1 MAQDPGKNEDGGDD
15 LFAAMDFSAGE
26 PADTGTD
33 ASAALDFSAAT
44 ADVGAESASEAV
56 DMSPVYAPATPEEAT
71 TVLEAIDS
79 VTHAPEEAEDVIAL
93 FTVTNPPG
101 TVSVSALGDGAIERV
116 ALSADV
122 TRLTESQ
129 LAEEILVIA
138 HLAAQRGK
146 PPSMSSCSRPCA
158 SWGRV
163 IPMLSATCWR
173 RAWSWRRRSE
183 LPRPRPACSRPDTT
197 MADRPP
203 RRRL

>member
-138 HLAAQRGK
+138 HLAAQKGQAAQHEFLFETMCELGAGDPDAVSDLLEK
-146 PPSMSSCSRPCA
+146 GMELA
-158 SWGRV
+158 SPQRATETQARV
-163 IPMLSATCWR
+163 FATR
-173 RAWSWRRRSE
+173 YNNG
-183 LPRPRPACSRPDTT
+183 
-197 MADRPP
+197 
-203 RRRL
+203 